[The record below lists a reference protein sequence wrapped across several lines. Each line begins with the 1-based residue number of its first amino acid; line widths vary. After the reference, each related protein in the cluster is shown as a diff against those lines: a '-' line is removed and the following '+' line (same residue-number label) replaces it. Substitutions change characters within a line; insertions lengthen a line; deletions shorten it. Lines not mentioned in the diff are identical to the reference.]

1 MSLQPVLRYSLDLSG
16 NSPNNLV
23 VGEVHTLA
31 PLMPNRSIAPQY
43 GSFYTESLS
52 IRDVGGTID
61 AVAYSNIPLTGSA
74 PLTIEGTNLGDDSIG
89 FKRVRLSNQ
98 DNASE
103 NGFYK
108 YQVTGGTYAMTPMAL
123 GNLLVP
129 GVDYVPTML
138 HQDATRVSGKEVC
151 QIIVITNN
159 TLMGDVVLEYQTV
172 GGDYSTSRDALE
184 QLITTLQLDNRP
196 VVWGEIIGLPNGF
209 PPVDHLHHIQDFKG
223 WGDLINVL
231 DDIRSTMVGDYI
243 VNGGGGSGGLTI
255 HVGDTPPAV
264 PQPKQL
270 WWNNETLRMYLYY
283 QDPYGAGTQ
292 NVWVEVTGANNVTN
306 NIGGG
311 SGDPV
316 LLYKNFEDITSTEDE
331 DGNPLTYPSFTPL
344 FNTTNNGSDPF
355 EVYFNMSDKN
365 NGNTVSFKIVSFYDA
380 FNMVVINDENNV
392 LAEFPIFFFNSGG
405 ETYFYMKNPRERDNI
420 IGWSVNVNDVEFPDD
435 ITTSDDPMLYQP
447 TTLLPYKRLM
457 FEEPFLQLLNNLD
470 VNLTQT
476 TDYFNE
482 HRRSYQLDPN
492 PIP

>member
-1 MSLQPVLRYSLDLSG
+1 MSLEPVLRYSLDLSG

-43 GSFYTESLS
+43 GSFFTESLS

-138 HQDATRVSGKEVC
+138 HQEATRVSGKEVC
-151 QIIVITNN
+151 QIVVITNP
-159 TLMGDVVLEYQTV
+159 TLMGDVVLEYQAV

-184 QLITTLQLDNRP
+184 QLITALQLDNRP

-243 VNGGGGSGGLTI
+243 VNGGGGGGGLTI
-255 HVGDTPPAV
+255 HVGDTPPTV

-283 QDPYGAGTQ
+283 QDPYGVGTQ

-311 SGDPV
+311 DPV
-316 LLYKNFEDITSTEDE
+316 ILYKQFDTITNTQDE
-331 DGNPLTYPSFTPL
+331 LGGSLTYPSFTKLFKPL
-344 FNTTNNGSDPF
+344 SGPYEIF
-355 EVYFNMSDKN
+355 FNMHSN
-365 NGNTVSFKIVSFYDA
+365 VNSEVISFKIVSIGSEVK
-380 FNMVVINDENNV
+380 MIVINDDNDR
-392 LAEFPIFFFNSGG
+392 LAEYPIYYYSDDNF
-405 ETYFYMKNPRERDNI
+405 YYMKNPMERGVI
-420 IGWSVNVNDVEFPDD
+420 TAWSVNVDAIEFFDED
-435 ITTSDDPMLYQP
+435 ELTTSHDPMSDHP
-447 TTLLPYKRLM
+447 ADLLPYKRLM
-457 FEEPFLQLLNNLD
+457 FEEPFLQLLSNLD

-476 TDYFNE
+476 TDYFND

-492 PIP
+492 PQP